1 MKNQKFFLPFLL
13 SVIIPVFILVI
24 FGFLGISEVWNR
36 KISDSF
42 FLLLPSHHTF
52 SKDVVIVD
60 IDEQSLAQYA
70 DNPDLGR
77 WPWKRT
83 VYPILFSYIQMGGP
97 KQILVDILFTES
109 SEDDSSLAEANRSF
123 PNISHAVNFR
133 TDISAGVDI
142 KKDQNKRFEIP
153 LPKDSPFPTFNTVS
167 FPNGEIGQTTPHI
180 HAVNIIPDSDG
191 TLRRFAPFL
200 KWGEA
205 HYPTIAYQA
214 FAGIDEIV
222 PSLKKNSLVL
232 TKKNQNSTYPLGKQG
247 LIRSYFYSEKQ
258 IKEIPRYSAGGVL
271 QSQTLIQT
279 GQAESEADLIVPPGF
294 FTDKIVLIG
303 TSAAATHDDV
313 VTPFGLFPG
322 VIAQAVF
329 ASNMMENHVLYEIPE
344 IWGGV
349 FAVILLTISTYV
361 LFFASHHWMR
371 IVFPIFATAVFL
383 ISFYVCY
390 RFDSVL
396 PPSHFVTSFPVS
408 YLLGYAYLTYIE
420 GKDKR
425 RYNNILRN
433 LVDPSV
439 VSHALEDLE
448 SLKKGGEWEITA
460 FFSDVAGFSSI
471 SEELSPSELARLLNE
486 YLSAMTEILKSNSG
500 TLDKYIG
507 DAIVG
512 IFGAPLKNALHPELA
527 CKASLTMIQKLA
539 ELKESWVTK
548 NDYTESARKMKIRIG
563 LNCGPAKVGF
573 MGTESLASYTMM
585 GDTVNLASRLEAA
598 AKDYGADILVSETIE
613 AACNEHFQ
621 FRFLDR
627 IRVKGKD
634 QPVKIYSLLST
645 KEKQSGDERAG
656 EMSYR
661 KAFDFYNKQ
670 NWKEAIQEFERAQEF
685 FGKKDAAC
693 QLLIKRCEVLFQ
705 EPPGEN
711 WDGVF
716 SRTTK

>member
-13 SVIIPVFILVI
+13 SVIVPVFVLLI
-24 FGFLGISEVWNR
+24 FAFLGISEVWNR

-42 FLLLPSHHTF
+42 FLLLPSHNSF

-83 VYPILFSYIQMGGP
+83 VYPILFSYIQMGAP
-97 KQILVDILFTES
+97 KLILVDILFTGS
-109 SEDDSSLAEANRSF
+109 SEDDSSIAEANRSF
-123 PNISHAVNFR
+123 SNISHAVNFR
-133 TDISAGVDI
+133 TDINTQLDE
-142 KKDQNKRFEIP
+142 KKGKNKKFEIP
-153 LPKDSPFPTFNTVS
+153 LPGDSPFPTFNTVS
-167 FPNGEIGQTTPHI
+167 FPNGEIGETTPLI
-180 HAVNIIPDSDG
+180 HAVNIIPDNDG

-200 KWGEA
+200 KWEDS
-205 HYPTIAYQA
+205 HYPTIAYQG
-214 FAGIDEIV
+214 FAGGEEIKT
-222 PSLKKNSLVL
+222 SLEKSSLILSKKNKTFSF
-232 TKKNQNSTYPLGKQG
+232 PLGKSG

-258 IKEIPRYSAGGVL
+258 IREIPRYSAGGVL
-271 QSQTLIQT
+271 QSQTMIQT
-279 GQAESEADLIVPPGF
+279 GKAESEADLIVPPSF

-329 ASNMMENHVLYEIPE
+329 ASNMIENHVLYEIPE
-344 IWGGV
+344 IWGGL
-349 FAVILLTISTYV
+349 FAVILLTIGTYV
-361 LFFASHHWMR
+361 LFFATHHWLR

-390 RFDSVL
+390 RFNTIL

-425 RYNNILRN
+425 KYNNILRN

-512 IFGAPLKNALHPELA
+512 IFGAPLKNAHHPELA

-539 ELKESWVTK
+539 ELKTSWTAK

-613 AACNEHFQ
+613 AVCKEHFQ

-645 KEKQSGDERAG
+645 KEKQSDNETTG
-656 EMSYR
+656 EIAYR
-661 KAFDFYNKQ
+661 NAFDLYSKQ
-670 NWKEAIQEFERAQEF
+670 KWKEAIQEFEKAEGF
-685 FGKKDAAC
+685 FGKKDVAC